1 MIVELIGA
9 TGAGKTTLARGL
21 VNRGIPARRV
31 QMATDLVTDRLG
43 RRWIDDTH
51 AINLLADAS
60 ALPWFTRSFDRDR
73 DFVRFAFDRLW
84 HHAPSTFAKVNYLRN
99 IVRKLGMHEMARR
112 ADPRTTFLF
121 DEGTVLMAY
130 QLFVYSDAPYTQAD
144 LEHFARL
151 VPLPDRIVHVKAPID
166 VLLRRG
172 LARPD
177 RRRELARSDASE
189 VERRIAQAV
198 ELFEALA
205 AIAPISDRLL
215 SVEIVDDSPER
226 LDAAVREI
234 AGSLAGVE
242 AEPLPSSGP
251 SVAPAD
257 RGGNSGRA
265 TLIAFVGSEATGK
278 STILNEVEGWLGRS
292 HRVRRVHA
300 GKPPST
306 SITLLP
312 HVLLP
317 ALRAMFPEQ
326 RTLQVEERYE
336 DGDGGRSTT
345 FPLLFGVRSVMLA
358 YERRAL
364 LTRAARS
371 GRGTVVLS
379 DRYPSEASGAPD
391 GPQLAHLPMPPGR
404 FSVRRA
410 LARMEDR
417 LYRDIPAPDMVFHLS
432 APLDV
437 TLARNA
443 ARNKH
448 EPEDYVRFR
457 HALSSRLRFE
467 GAPVYGID
475 TDRDLELVVREIEEV
490 IGDGR
495 ATAR

>member
-1 MIVELIGA
+1 MIVEFIGA

-21 VNRGIPARRV
+21 VNRGIPAHRV
-31 QMATDLVTDRLG
+31 RMATELVTDRLG
-43 RRWIDDTH
+43 RRWIGDPH
-51 AINLLADAS
+51 AINLLADVS
-60 ALPWFTRSFDRDR
+60 ALPSFIRSFGRDR

-84 HHAPSTFAKVNYLRN
+84 QHAPSAFAKINYLRN
-99 IVRKLGMHEMARR
+99 IVRKLGMHEMTRK
-112 ADPRTTFLF
+112 ADPDTAFLV
-121 DEGTVLMAY
+121 DEGTILMAY
-130 QLFVYSDAPYTQAD
+130 QLFVYSDAPFTQVD
-144 LEHFARL
+144 LERFVQL
-151 VPLPDRIVHVKAPID
+151 VPLPDVVVHVKAPTD
-166 VLLRRG
+166 VLLRR
-172 LARPD
+172 AMTRPD
-177 RRRELARSDASE
+177 HRRELAGKDARE
-189 VERRIAQAV
+189 VERRIASAV
-198 ELFEALA
+198 ELFDALA
-205 AIAPISDRLL
+205 EIGPIRERLL
-215 SVEIVDDSPER
+215 TVEIADDSPDR
-226 LDAAVREI
+226 VKAAIREVAGSI
-234 AGSLAGVE
+234 AGAAAS
-242 AEPLPSSGP
+242 LPSSDP
-251 SVAPAD
+251 SLEPTDHRAD
-257 RGGNSGRA
+257 PGTA

-278 STILNEVEGWLGRS
+278 STILSEVESWLGHS

-306 SITLLP
+306 PITFLP

-317 ALRAMFPEQ
+317 ALRAVFPEQ
-326 RTLQVEERYE
+326 RTLRVEERYE
-336 DGDGGRSTT
+336 EQEGAPRTT
-345 FPLLFGVRSVMLA
+345 YPLLFGVRSVMLA

-371 GRGTVVLS
+371 GTGTVVLS

-391 GPQLAHLPMPPGR
+391 GPQLAHLPLPSGR

-410 LARMEDR
+410 LARMEAR

-443 ARNKH
+443 ARSKQ

-457 HALSSRLRFE
+457 HTLSSRLRFD

-495 ATAR
+495 ATTR